1 MTTLRITA
9 DKIQAGDETT
19 IAGVPVTVT
28 RSAFAGFARMV
39 TVVGPGGWS
48 SHLYI
53 EPDMIVT
60 VEREV
65 AA

>member
-9 DKIQAGDETT
+9 DQIQAGDETT

-39 TVVGPGGWS
+39 ITVVGPGGWS

-53 EPDMIVT
+53 EPDMLVT
-60 VEREV
+60 VERKP
-65 AA
+65 